1 MVNLFPAAEVE
12 GSVPARFARVAAS
25 RADALAIV
33 AEGERLTYGE
43 LARRSDAL
51 AAAIADTGGTL
62 EAPVAVYAPAPAAT
76 ILAMLATWK
85 AGRFCVPLDPT
96 LPPARLEEILRD
108 ADAGLVVAGGEAAF
122 DVGGRRV
129 LRIDTLDLDA
139 AASPPA
145 PAITADSL
153 ACLLYTSG
161 STGEPKG
168 VVRTH
173 RNLLHRARCAV
184 DSLGI
189 GVEDRV
195 SALHSPAFGAGLRD
209 VLAAL
214 LGGATLLPFDVR
226 RAGLAALA
234 DWIAR
239 ERITV
244 LCAVVTTLR
253 HFLGSL
259 DADRRFPSIRIV
271 RLGSEALFRE
281 DVERLRARLAPDCVL
296 VAGYGASEASGIV
309 EFRIGPDADLPP
321 GRVPAGYPL
330 EGVEILILGEAG
342 TPLPEG
348 EAGEIAVRSR
358 YLSPGYWRRPDRT
371 RALFLGEAIGDA
383 PRVYRTGD
391 LGRLGPDGCLELIG
405 RLDHQVK
412 IRGYLVH
419 PDEIER
425 RLLEHGEIRQA
436 AVLGLDDGGGATRL
450 VAYVVPS
457 QGSAPAPAALR
468 RFLQERLPDYMLPAT
483 FVSLDALP
491 LTPSGKIDR
500 AALPAPAEAAR
511 AATFVRPRNPLEH
524 QIAAL
529 WEELFDCRPIGA
541 TDDFFDLGGNS
552 LLAAAFVAR
561 LQHVHGRVVPPSAL
575 LEASTVGAVAA
586 LLLRSGASPA
596 SPLVALRDTGSRPP
610 LFFLHGDY
618 NGGGMYCHALVR
630 RLHPDRPMYVLS
642 PHGVDGTPIPATI
655 EDMAVDHLGALRAAR
670 PHGPYALAGWCNGGL
685 VALEMAR
692 RLRAEGERV
701 GVAVLID
708 ADAPLR
714 GFHLLRWALDAVGRT
729 PGLPASTRDRL
740 HARIEARVDRL
751 AGLARYYDARLEA
764 WQAASLASKMRRG
777 ARSVGR
783 TARQLVSG
791 RATSPTMSRPRADD
805 DAQSLPRQ
813 RSRVYHASFQR
824 YHPAP
829 YEGFAVVIRS
839 ENRPGFR
846 SDLGWS
852 RILPRREIVVIP
864 GGHLS
869 AITRHVDALA
879 ARLDSALRQGDD
891 LA

>member
-1 MVNLFPAAEVE
+1 MSAFPAAEVE

-25 RADALAIV
+25 RGDALAIV
-33 AEGERLTYGE
+33 AEGDRLTYGE
-43 LARRSDAL
+43 LDRRSDAL
-51 AAAIADTGGTL
+51 AAAIADAGGAL
-62 EAPVAVYAPAPAAT
+62 EAPVAVYAPAPVAT

-96 LPPARLEEILRD
+96 LPPARIEEILRD
-108 ADAGLVVAGGEAAF
+108 ADAGLVVAGGEPAF
-122 DVGGRRV
+122 DVKERRV
-129 LRIDTLDLDA
+129 LRIEHA
-139 AASPPA
+139 GPRRARASPLS

-184 DSLGI
+184 GSLGI

-226 RAGLAALA
+226 RAGLTALA
-234 DWIAR
+234 DWIER

-309 EFRIGPDADLPP
+309 EFRIGPDATLPP

-342 TPLPEG
+342 TPLPVG
-348 EAGEIAVRSR
+348 ETGEIAVRSR

-425 RLLEHGEIRQA
+425 RLLEHGAIRQA
-436 AVLGLDDGGGATRL
+436 AVVGLDDGGGATRL

-457 QGSAPAPAALR
+457 QRPAPAPAALR
-468 RFLQERLPDYMLPAT
+468 RFLQERLPDYMLPA
-483 FVSLDALP
+483 SLRDPGRAP
-491 LTPSGKIDR
+491 PHAQRQDR
-500 AALPAPAEAAR
+500 PGRAAR
-511 AATFVRPRNPLEH
+511 AGRGRARGRRSYGPAIRSSVRSR
-524 QIAAL
+524 
-529 WEELFDCRPIGA
+529 
-541 TDDFFDLGGNS
+541 
-552 LLAAAFVAR
+552 
-561 LQHVHGRVVPPSAL
+561 
-575 LEASTVGAVAA
+575 
-586 LLLRSGASPA
+586 RSGRSCSTAAPSGPPTTSSTSAATPFWRPLSSPV
-596 SPLVALRDTGSRPP
+596 SST
-610 LFFLHGDY
+610 
-618 NGGGMYCHALVR
+618 C
-630 RLHPDRPMYVLS
+630 
-642 PHGVDGTPIPATI
+642 T
-655 EDMAVDHLGALRAAR
+655 
-670 PHGPYALAGWCNGGL
+670 AGWCRP
-685 VALEMAR
+685 R
-692 RLRAEGERV
+692 RC
-701 GVAVLID
+701 
-708 ADAPLR
+708 
-714 GFHLLRWALDAVGRT
+714 
-729 PGLPASTRDRL
+729 
-740 HARIEARVDRL
+740 
-751 AGLARYYDARLEA
+751 
-764 WQAASLASKMRRG
+764 
-777 ARSVGR
+777 
-783 TARQLVSG
+783 SG
-791 RATSPTMSRPRADD
+791 RAPSGPSRHSCSGAEHRRRAPSSRYATPARGRRSSSSTVTTTVAACTATSWLAGCIPTGRCTSCRRTGSMGRRYPPPSRTW
-805 DAQSLPRQ
+805 
-813 RSRVYHASFQR
+813 RSIISA
-824 YHPAP
+824 
-829 YEGFAVVIRS
+829 RS
-839 ENRPGFR
+839 G
-846 SDLGWS
+846 
-852 RILPRREIVVIP
+852 
-864 GGHLS
+864 
-869 AITRHVDALA
+869 RHVRTDPMRLRGGATAALS
-879 ARLDSALRQGDD
+879 RWRWPDDFEPRVSGSASPC
-891 LA
+891 